1 MLSTLMIISGL
12 TWFLGFFVNGFTL
25 YQIMIVIPVIMFCL
39 RKFGIHL
46 KQSNII
52 ACEVGFMF
60 ASCVWRLIF
69 GKFVL
74 WKFLLTLL
82 LRIIFIIVVIY
93 DDTVYVYKQEE
104 RKKT

>member
-1 MLSTLMIISGL
+1 MLSTLIIISGI
-12 TWFLGFFVNGFTL
+12 TWILGFFVNGFTL
-25 YQIMIVIPVIMFCL
+25 YQIMTVIPVIMFCV
-39 RKFGIHL
+39 RKFGIHA

-60 ASCVWRLIF
+60 ASIVWRLIF
-69 GKFVL
+69 SKFVL

-82 LRIIFIIVVIY
+82 LRIIFIGVVIY